1 MSRKIKLTEEGL
13 YRFIKTIVE
22 QVEDDYYK
30 MTPKEYTDL
39 MVLTSY
45 NGNSVTNL
53 KKFGGKPLW
62 ITDDLNLANTPTTSL
77 GNIGYIDGYLNISN
91 TMVSDIS
98 NIKVQSYI
106 TDYGSPREKKREIAE
121 LNNKKETMNEYR
133 DGDDWNL
140 EKEDELGMKAQALL
154 EYLVNKEGDLK
165 VLDEDDK
172 EKLSV
177 LIKKKEDLEAQYEDE
192 DRGGDPDE
200 NIKIL
205 NAIEEVEEEIDELT
219 EDVADVYDM
228 YPINYGY
235 YGLTQFDVLLPGFKD
250 REYTVGTE
258 DEMES
263 SALDYAKNLI
273 DDIGVDGFRQGFI
286 DDYINED
293 EVLYYFREHYE
304 DAIANEPDNYFSE
317 EDFELTSEEEERKEQ
332 LESEIEEYEERL
344 RNMDDSDSIEYE
356 QTQDHIEALQEELD
370 SIEVD
375 MEPSQDMIDNKV
387 DSMLRDVKR
396 NLTSYMSDFGLDVA
410 EYIDTDDLAQ
420 GLVDADGWGMMNGYD
435 GTYDDVVINNT
446 IYYIMRVG

>member
-53 KKFGGKPLW
+53 KKFVGKPLW

-98 NIKVQSYI
+98 NIKVQSYT
-106 TDYGSPREKKREIAE
+106 TDYGSPREKRREIAE

-235 YGLTQFDVLLPGFKD
+235 YGLTQFDVLLPGFKG

-263 SALDYAKNLI
+263 SALYYAKNLI
-273 DDIGVDGFRQGFI
+273 DDIGVDGFREGFI

-293 EVLYYFREHYE
+293 EVLYYFREYYE
-304 DAIANEPDNYFSE
+304 DDISNEPDIYFSE

-356 QTQDHIEALQEELD
+356 QPQDHIEALQEELD

-387 DSMLRDVKR
+387 DSMLSDVKR

-410 EYIDTDDLAQ
+410 EYIDTDALAQ

>member
-98 NIKVQSYI
+98 NIKVQSYT

-133 DGDDWNL
+133 DGDDWSL

-154 EYLVNKEGDLK
+154 EYLEQEGDIK

-192 DRGGDPDE
+192 DREGDPDE
-200 NIKIL
+200 NVEIL
-205 NAIEEVEEEIDELT
+205 NTIEKVQEEIDELT

-228 YPINYGY
+228 YPGNYSY
-235 YGLTQFDVLLPGFKD
+235 YGLSQFEVLLPGFKG
-250 REYTVGTE
+250 REYSVGDE

-273 DDIGVDGFRQGFI
+273 DDIGVDGFRSGFI
-286 DDYINED
+286 DYYINED
-293 EVLYYFREHYE
+293 EVLDYFRDFYE
-304 DAIANEPDNYFSE
+304 NDIANEPDVYFSDD
-317 EDFELTSEEEERKEQ
+317 DFELTSEQEERKEQ

-344 RNMDDSDSIEYE
+344 RNLDDSDSTEYE
-356 QTQDHIEALQEELD
+356 QTQDHIDYLQEELD
-370 SIEVD
+370 NIEVD

-387 DSMLRDVKR
+387 DSMLKDVE
-396 NLTSYMSDFGLDVA
+396 NNITSYMSDFGLSIED
-410 EYIDTDDLAQ
+410 YIDKDALAQ
-420 GLVDADGWGMMNGYD
+420 GLVNDDGWGMMNGYD

-446 IYYIMRVG
+446 RYYVMRVG

>member
-98 NIKVQSYI
+98 NIKVQSYT

-154 EYLVNKEGDLK
+154 EYLEQEGDIK

-192 DRGGDPDE
+192 DREGDPDE
-200 NIKIL
+200 NVEIL
-205 NAIEEVEEEIDELT
+205 NTIEEVEEEIDELT

-228 YPINYGY
+228 YPVNYGY
-235 YGLTQFDVLLPGFKD
+235 YGLSQFDVLLPGFKG

-263 SALDYAKNLI
+263 SVLDYAKNLI
-273 DDIGVDGFRQGFI
+273 DDLGVEGFRSGFI
-286 DDYINED
+286 DYYINED
-293 EVLYYFREHYE
+293 EVLDYFRDFYE
-304 DAIANEPDNYFSE
+304 NDISNEPDVYFSDD
-317 EDFELTSEEEERKEQ
+317 DFELTSEQEERKEQ

-344 RNMDDSDSIEYE
+344 RNIDDSDSTEYE
-356 QTQDHIEALQEELD
+356 QTQDHIDYLQEELD
-370 SIEVD
+370 NIEVD

-387 DSMLRDVKR
+387 DSMLKDVE
-396 NLTSYMSDFGLDVA
+396 NDITSYMSDFGLSVED
-410 EYIDTDDLAQ
+410 YIDKDALAQ
-420 GLVDADGWGMMNGYD
+420 GLVNDDGWGMMNGYD
-435 GTYDDVVINNT
+435 GTYDNVVINNNR
-446 IYYIMRVG
+446 YYVMRVG

>member
-98 NIKVQSYI
+98 NIKVQSYT

-154 EYLVNKEGDLK
+154 EYLEQEGDIK

-192 DRGGDPDE
+192 DREGDPDE
-200 NIKIL
+200 NVEIL
-205 NAIEEVEEEIDELT
+205 NTIEEVEEEIDELT

-228 YPINYGY
+228 YPVNYGY
-235 YGLTQFDVLLPGFKD
+235 YGLSQFDVLLPGFKG

-263 SALDYAKNLI
+263 SVLDYAKNLI
-273 DDIGVDGFRQGFI
+273 DDLGVEGFRSGFI
-286 DDYINED
+286 DYYINED
-293 EVLYYFREHYE
+293 EVLDYFRDFYE
-304 DAIANEPDNYFSE
+304 NDISNEPDVYFSDD
-317 EDFELTSEEEERKEQ
+317 DFELTSEQEERKEQ

-344 RNMDDSDSIEYE
+344 RNIDDSDSTEYE
-356 QTQDHIEALQEELD
+356 QTQDHIDYLQEELD
-370 SIEVD
+370 NIEVD
-375 MEPSQDMIDNKV
+375 MEPSPGMVDDKV
-387 DSMLRDVKR
+387 DSMLDDIR
-396 NLTSYMSDFGLDVA
+396 NNITSYMSDFGLSIED
-410 EYIDTDDLAQ
+410 YIDKDALAQ
-420 GLVDADGWGMMNGYD
+420 GLVDEDGWGMMNGYD
-435 GTYDDVVINNT
+435 GTYDDVVVNNT
-446 IYYIMRVG
+446 RYYVMRVG